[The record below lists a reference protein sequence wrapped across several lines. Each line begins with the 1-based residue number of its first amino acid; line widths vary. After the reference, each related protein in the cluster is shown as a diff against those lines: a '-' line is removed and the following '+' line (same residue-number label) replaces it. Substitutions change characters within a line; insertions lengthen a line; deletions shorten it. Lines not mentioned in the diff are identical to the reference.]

1 MTGKWLIPT
10 LGYVLLVG
18 GLGVTSR
25 LARRTLSWQDV
36 VVWSG
41 IGYVIVASVFL
52 ATGQARLRFTTDGRW
67 AMGSAALAISGL
79 VMLYVALG
87 TGEATKVVTVSAA
100 YPAATLLL
108 AAAFLSEPVTIG
120 RLAGLALVVGG
131 VVVMTLAS

>member
-1 MTGKWLIPT
+1 MTARWLVPT
-10 LGYVLLVG
+10 VGYILLVG
-18 GLGVTSR
+18 ALGVTSR

-36 VVWSG
+36 VAWSG

-52 ATGQARLRFTTDGRW
+52 ASGQARLRFTTDGRW

-79 VMLYVALG
+79 IMLYIALG

-100 YPAATLLL
+100 YPAATFLL

-120 RLAGLALVVGG
+120 RLVGMGLVIVG
-131 VVVMTLAS
+131 VVVMTLAA

>member
-1 MTGKWLIPT
+1 MTMRWLVPT
-10 LGYVLLVG
+10 LGYILLVG

-52 ATGQARLRFTTDGRW
+52 ASGQARLRFTTDGRW

-79 VMLYVALG
+79 ILLYVALG
-87 TGEATKVVTVSAA
+87 AGDATKVVTVSAA
-100 YPAATLLL
+100 YPAATLVL
-108 AAAFLSEPVTIG
+108 AAVFLSEPVTIG
-120 RLAGLALVVGG
+120 RLAGLALVIGG
-131 VVVMTLAS
+131 VVVMTLAA

>member
-1 MTGKWLIPT
+1 MTGKWLVPT